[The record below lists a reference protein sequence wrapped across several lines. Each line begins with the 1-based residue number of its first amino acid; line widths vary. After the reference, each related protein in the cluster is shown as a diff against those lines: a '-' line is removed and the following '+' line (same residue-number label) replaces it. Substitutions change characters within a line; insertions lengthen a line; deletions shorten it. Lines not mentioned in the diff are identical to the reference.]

1 MSKTHAVSAAAAAI
15 AMLIATMP
23 TPAAAQY
30 NYGPP
35 PIGGPI
41 GAILDSIFGPL
52 PPPPPPYYDQDEYG
66 PPPCYGCPLPPSPSP
81 QATPPVRANP
91 ERRDFGGPYT
101 RDREDRGDY

>member
-1 MSKTHAVSAAAAAI
+1 MSKTHAVLAAAAAI
-15 AMLIATMP
+15 AMVIATMP

-52 PPPPPPYYDQDEYG
+52 PPPPPPYYDPDEYG
-66 PPPCYGCPLPPSPSP
+66 PPPCYGCPPPPPTRRRQGRGKNSAGHIHVNARMQETTDWPSD
-81 QATPPVRANP
+81 V
-91 ERRDFGGPYT
+91 E
-101 RDREDRGDY
+101 

>member
-1 MSKTHAVSAAAAAI
+1 MSKTHAVLVAAAAI
-15 AMLIATMP
+15 AVVIATMP

-52 PPPPPPYYDQDEYG
+52 PPPPPPYYDPDEYG
-66 PPPCYGCPLPPSPSP
+66 PPPCYGCPPP
-81 QATPPVRANP
+81 QPPRVRPPAQVNP
-91 ERRDFGGPYT
+91 ERRDLGGPYT
-101 RDREDRGDY
+101 RDREDEGN

>member
-1 MSKTHAVSAAAAAI
+1 MSKTHAVLAAAAAI
-15 AMLIATMP
+15 AMVIATMP

-66 PPPCYGCPLPPSPSP
+66 PPPCYGCPPPPRYYPP
-81 QATPPVRANP
+81 QVGP
-91 ERRDFGGPYT
+91 RRDFGGPYT
-101 RDREDRGDY
+101 RDREDKGDY

>member
-1 MSKTHAVSAAAAAI
+1 MSKTHAVLAAAAAI
-15 AMLIATMP
+15 AMVIATMP

-52 PPPPPPYYDQDEYG
+52 PPPPPPYYDPDEYG
-66 PPPCYGCPLPPSPSP
+66 PPPCYGCPPPPPRYYSP
-81 QATPPVRANP
+81 QARPR
-91 ERRDFGGPYT
+91 EKLGGPYT
-101 RDREDRGDY
+101 REREDAGDY